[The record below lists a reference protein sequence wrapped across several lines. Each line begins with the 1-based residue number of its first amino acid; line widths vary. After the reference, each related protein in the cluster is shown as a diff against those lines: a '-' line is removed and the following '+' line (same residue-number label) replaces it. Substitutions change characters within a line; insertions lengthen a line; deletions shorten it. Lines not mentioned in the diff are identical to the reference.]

1 MSIERTVAVV
11 TDSGSSMRPE
21 DKKVQEL
28 GVTIVPLEIRFY
40 ENGQYVPYADLNIT
54 PEEFYQRMRQSE
66 KLPQTSGAVVGRIAE
81 TYKRLSKE
89 TNSAISIH
97 ITSKHSV
104 AWESAVAGAKIA
116 QEEIPGA
123 LAIEVIDSRQL
134 SLGTWLLTERAAL
147 LSQKGASLEQ
157 IKAEVLAMS
166 PQVQLLVVLETFENL
181 KKGGRANDVVQA
193 YFASLLR
200 IYPILGLQEGKL
212 ARLETTRSARK
223 SRGRMVEMVGD
234 SGKLV
239 KVELL
244 HTNAPE
250 VAGEIKEALGKIY
263 QGEIPVHDA
272 GPVLGVHAG
281 EGAVGV
287 VFQKA

>member
-1 MSIERTVAVV
+1 MSLERKVAVV

-21 DKKVQEL
+21 YKEAQDL
-28 GVTIVPLEIRFY
+28 GVTIVPLEIKFY
-40 ENGQYVPYADLNIT
+40 ENGQYVPYGDLEST
-54 PEEFYQRMRQSE
+54 PEEFYQRMRKSE
-66 KLPQTSGAVVGRIAE
+66 KIPQTSGAVIGRIFE

-89 TNSAISIH
+89 TDSAISVH

-116 QEEIPGA
+116 QEEIPGV
-123 LAIEVIDSRQL
+123 LDIEVIDSRQL
-134 SLGTWLLTERAAL
+134 SLGTWLLVEHAAL
-147 LSQKGASLEQ
+147 LSQKGARLEQ
-157 IKAEVLAMS
+157 IKEEVLAMI
-166 PQVQLLVVLETFENL
+166 PQVQLLVVLKTFENL

-193 YFASLLR
+193 YFASLLQ
-200 IYPILGLQEGKL
+200 INPILGLQEGKL
-212 ARLETTRSARK
+212 VRLEMTRSAKK

-239 KVELL
+239 RVGLL
-244 HTNAPE
+244 HTHALE
-250 VAGEIKEALGKIY
+250 VAEEVEKALSNIY
-263 QGEIPVHDA
+263 QGEMPVYDA